1 MYICCTLNSASSC
14 RLHAMPNVARD
25 GMEKLGQKL
34 GGKGFIVM
42 VITMIYIIVDC
53 SGSLSS
59 NSGLV
64 QMHCTPFYEVRV
76 Y

>member
-1 MYICCTLNSASSC
+1 
-14 RLHAMPNVARD
+14 MPNVARD
-25 GMEKLGQKL
+25 GMEKLGQEL

-42 VITMIYIIVDC
+42 VITMMYIKVDC

-59 NSGLV
+59 NSGPV
-64 QMHCTPFYEVRV
+64 QVYRAPFYEVRV